1 MSLNSEY
8 SKTCTVEIKFKD
20 HSSVTLN
27 IAIPFNMIVEHISID
42 EYGNPVYKKMSH
54 KEQLKVQIPFI
65 KEYIETWC
73 DRHLKADSVL
83 SIEAD
88 YYNYKFSM
96 EYIPKIVMNVERRVS
111 LVSSLETKETDS

>member
-1 MSLNSEY
+1 MSLSSEY
-8 SKTCTVEIKFKD
+8 NKTCTAEIKFKD

-27 IAIPFNMIVEHISID
+27 IAIPLNMIVEHISID
-42 EYGNPVYKKMSH
+42 EYGNPAYKKISH
-54 KEQLKVQIPFI
+54 EKQLKLQIPFI

-73 DRHLKADSVL
+73 DCHLKADSVL

-111 LVSSLETKETDS
+111 LVSSRETKETES

>member
-1 MSLNSEY
+1 MALNSEY
-8 SKTCTVEIKFKD
+8 SKICTAEIVFKD

-27 IAIPFNMIVEHISID
+27 IAIPLNMIVEHISID
-42 EYGNPVYKKMSH
+42 EYGNPVYKKISQE
-54 KEQLKVQIPFI
+54 EQLKVQIPFI

-73 DRHLKADSVL
+73 ERHIKADSVL
-83 SIEAD
+83 SIEAE

>member
-1 MSLNSEY
+1 MSLSSEY
-8 SKTCTVEIKFKD
+8 SKTCTAEIKFKD

-27 IAIPFNMIVEHISID
+27 IAIPLNMIVEHISID
-42 EYGNPVYKKMSH
+42 EYGNPVYKKISYE
-54 KEQLKVQIPFI
+54 EQLKLQIPFI

-73 DRHLKADSVL
+73 DRHIKADSVL
-83 SIEAD
+83 SIDAD

-111 LVSSLETKETDS
+111 LVSSLETKETES

>member
-8 SKTCTVEIKFKD
+8 SKTCTAEIKFKD

-27 IAIPFNMIVEHISID
+27 IAIPLNMIVEHISID
-42 EYGNPVYKKMSH
+42 EYGNPVYKKISQE
-54 KEQLKVQIPFI
+54 EQLNVQISFI

-73 DRHLKADSVL
+73 ERHIKADSVL

>member
-1 MSLNSEY
+1 MLLSSEY
-8 SKTCTVEIKFKD
+8 SKTCTAEIKFKD

-27 IAIPFNMIVEHISID
+27 IAIPLNMIVEHISID
-42 EYGNPVYKKMSH
+42 EYGNPVYKKISQE
-54 KEQLKVQIPFI
+54 EQLKVQIPFI

-73 DRHLKADSVL
+73 ERHIKADSVL
-83 SIEAD
+83 SIEAE